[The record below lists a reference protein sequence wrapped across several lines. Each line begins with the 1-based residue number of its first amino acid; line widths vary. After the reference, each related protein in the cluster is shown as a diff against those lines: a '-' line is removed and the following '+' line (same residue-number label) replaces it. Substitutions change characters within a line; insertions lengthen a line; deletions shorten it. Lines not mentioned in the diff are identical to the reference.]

1 MDPTKLPN
9 LAWFALI
16 AQHGSFTKAAA
27 QMGVSR
33 AALSQNLKRLEEQ
46 MNIKLFYRTTR
57 DMSLTQEGQH
67 LFEQIAPALQTID
80 QAMRGVG
87 QTLGTPS
94 GLLRVN
100 TSRLAA
106 RHLIEPHLAEFLAR
120 YPQLTL
126 ELVMD
131 DGISSIVADGCDA
144 GIRIGE
150 SLSLNVVAV
159 PISPPLEMAVVA
171 SPAYLQRKGVPNT
184 PADLMHHDCV
194 AYRHTSSGA
203 IFQWE
208 FNTPD
213 AHGTIFRVE
222 PQGSLITNDDDTM
235 IRAALQGAGIVQHL
249 DIAVGTP
256 LADGSLIR
264 VLQSWCKPFAG
275 FYLYVPSREHM
286 PPKVRALMD
295 FMIEK
300 REQLIAQHLKRDDV
314 L

>member
-27 QMGVSR
+27 EMGVSR
-33 AALSQNLKRLEEQ
+33 AALSQNLKTLEQQ
-46 MNIKLFYRTTR
+46 MNVKLFYRTTR
-57 DMSLTQEGQH
+57 DMSLTEEGKH
-67 LFEQIAPALQTID
+67 LFEQIQPALHTID
-80 QAMRGVG
+80 QAVRGIG
-87 QTLGTPS
+87 QTLGAPS
-94 GLLRVN
+94 GLVRIN

-106 RHLIEPHLAEFLAR
+106 RHLIEPHIAEFLAR
-120 YPQLTL
+120 YPKLTL
-126 ELVMD
+126 EIVMD
-131 DGISSIVADGCDA
+131 DGFSNIVADGCDA

-171 SPAYLQRKGVPNT
+171 SPDYFKRKGLPKT
-184 PADLMHHDCV
+184 PADLVTHDCV
-194 AYRHTSSGA
+194 AYRHTSSNA

-208 FNTPD
+208 FNTSD
-213 AHGTIFRVE
+213 ANGTAFRVE
-222 PQGSLITNDDDTM
+222 PKGSFITNDDDSM
-235 IRAALQGAGIVQHL
+235 IRAAVQGAGIVQHL
-249 DIAVGTP
+249 DIAVRTQ

-264 VLQSWCKPFAG
+264 VLQAWCKPFAG
-275 FYLYVPSREHM
+275 FYLYVPSREQM

-300 REQLIAQHLKRDDV
+300 REMLIAERV
-314 L
+314 SA